1 MDAGARSRL
10 FDRPVRPPGPAGFV
24 GAHDRR
30 GSGTVGFV
38 GGSGGTTALIVS
50 LAQPP
55 VMTGDETGGDGL
67 SDPLPTTGAHP
78 GGPRHDEEPFGAVA
92 AAVRGYL
99 GADSSGHDMHHVWR
113 VFRLTQRFAGEL
125 GADRVVVGCAALTHD
140 LHRVL
145 GEGTG
150 CPPEETL
157 QTVGSILAA
166 AGLDSDRID
175 GVTHCVTVHDDLAFR
190 GENPSPETLEAEI
203 LRDAD
208 NLDAMGAVG
217 IARTFAFGGAHGTPL
232 WDPDGEVYSQFYH
245 FEDKLL
251 RLPGEMHTEPAR
263 ELAEERAAFLEWFRE
278 RFIAEWHG
286 EC

>member
-1 MDAGARSRL
+1 
-10 FDRPVRPPGPAGFV
+10 
-24 GAHDRR
+24 
-30 GSGTVGFV
+30 
-38 GGSGGTTALIVS
+38 
-50 LAQPP
+50 
-55 VMTGDETGGDGL
+55 MTGDDPAGGSDSPTL
-67 SDPLPTTGAHP
+67 SDPPPTTGEHP
-78 GGPRHDEEPFGAVA
+78 GGPRHAEEPFPAVA
-92 AAVRGYL
+92 AGVREYL
-99 GADSSGHDMHHVWR
+99 ATDSSGHDMHHVWR
-113 VFRLTQRFAGEL
+113 VFRLTQQFADEL
-125 GADRVVVGCAALTHD
+125 DADRVVVGCAALTHD

-157 QTVGSILAA
+157 STVEDILAD
-166 AGLDSDRID
+166 AGVDDERID
-175 GVTHCVTVHDDLAFR
+175 AVCHCVAVHDDLAFR
-190 GENPSPETLEAEI
+190 GEEPRPETLEAEI

-217 IARTFAFGGAHGTPL
+217 IGRTFAFGGVHGTPL
-232 WDPDGEVYSQFYH
+232 WDPDGEVYSQLYH

-263 ELAEERAAFLEWFRE
+263 ELAEERAAFLERFRE